1 LIKGFNTMMMVTNH
15 STITLEDA
23 IHTEKADVLVVGAGH
38 AGIEAAVAAAR
49 LGAKTILLTMN
60 LDTIGQMS
68 CNPSIGGPAKSQ
80 LVREIDALGG
90 VMGECADATYI
101 QRRMLNTSKGPAV
114 RALRMQSDKALYRDY
129 AKQLIEAEPNLKMRQ
144 TTINHLFTNPQTG
157 VVEGV
162 MDALGVAYL
171 APALVITTGTF
182 LNGRI
187 WIGEKS
193 FGGGRPGDPP
203 AVGLT
208 ASLLNLGL
216 TTGRLKTGT
225 PPRLDGRTIDY
236 SGLDIQQG
244 DDTSFFSFLPN
255 RPQLTQIPCHITRTT
270 EVTHQLIRDNIH
282 RSPMMQGLMQAD
294 CGPRY
299 CPSIEDKVMRFAD
312 KDSHHLF
319 VEPEGRT
326 TYEVYLQGFSSCL
339 PFEVQVKMLHS
350 LPSMEHAE
358 MLKPACAVEYD
369 YFPAYQLTA
378 GMMVKKAPG
387 LFFAGQINGTSGY
400 EEAAAQGLMAG
411 INAARFAGGQ
421 EAFVLPRS
429 SSYIGTLID
438 DLITKEILE
447 PYRMLTSRSE
457 YRLLLRQDNADL
469 RLTPYG
475 RDIGLVQEN
484 RWQAYQARVA
494 AIAAEKERLGSVK
507 LPATA
512 TVNETLGALTN
523 GEHIREGSTLLQL
536 LRRPK
541 ISYEAL
547 KVLHPPTATVA
558 PDIADIVETE
568 IKFEGY
574 IERQARENKRAVQS
588 EKLKLPLTAD
598 YYAIAQL
605 SLEAREKLSRFQP
618 LDLAQAKRL
627 SGVTPADVQVLQV
640 LLTAGKLPLLQTT
653 V

>member
-1 LIKGFNTMMMVTNH
+1 MTTTINTLPTDTAYNQ
-15 STITLEDA
+15 A
-23 IHTEKADVLVVGAGH
+23 IYTEKADVLIVGGGH
-38 AGIEAAVAAAR
+38 AGIEAAIASAR

-129 AKQLIEAEPNLKMRQ
+129 AKKLIEAEPNLKLRQ
-144 TTINHLFTNPQTG
+144 TTISQLLTNPKTG
-157 VVEGV
+157 AIEGV
-162 MDALGVAYL
+162 MDGLGVAYL
-171 APALVITTGTF
+171 APALVLTTGTF

-187 WIGEKS
+187 WVGEKS

-203 AVGLT
+203 AKGLT
-208 ASLLNLGL
+208 ASVMSLGL

-236 SGLDIQQG
+236 SGLDIQNG
-244 DDTSFFSFLPN
+244 DDTSFFSFMPN
-255 RPQLTQIPCHITRTT
+255 RPQLDQIPCHITRTT
-270 EVTHQLIRDNIH
+270 EITHELIRANIH
-282 RSPMMQGLMQAD
+282 RSPMVQGLMTAD

-299 CPSIEDKVMRFAD
+299 CPSIEDKVIRFAD

-319 VEPEGRT
+319 VEPEGRS

-339 PFEVQVKMLHS
+339 PFEVQVEMLHS
-350 LPSMEHAE
+350 LPGMERAE

-369 YFPAYQLTA
+369 YFPAYQLSA
-378 GMMVKKAPG
+378 GMMVKKVAG

-411 INAARFAGGQ
+411 INAARYTGGQ
-421 EAFVLPRS
+421 SEFVLPRS

-475 RDIGLVQEN
+475 REIGLVKED
-484 RWQAYQARVA
+484 RWQAYQNRVA
-494 AIAAEKERLGSVK
+494 AIAGEKARLASVK
-507 LPATA
+507 LPAT
-512 TVNETLGALTN
+512 NEINAVLGSLTE
-523 GEHIREGSTLLQL
+523 GEQIKEGSTLLQL

-541 ISYEAL
+541 VTYEAL
-547 KVLHPPTATVA
+547 KALNSETGLVA
-558 PDIADIVETE
+558 GDIADIVETE

-574 IERQARENKRAVQS
+574 IERQARENKRAVLS
-588 EKLKLPLTAD
+588 EKLKLPINAD

-605 SLEAREKLSRFQP
+605 SLEAREKLARFQP
-618 LDLAQAKRL
+618 LDLAQANRL
-627 SGVTPADVQVLQV
+627 SGVNPSDVQVLQV
-640 LLTAGKLPLLQTT
+640 LLSAGKLPLK
-653 V
+653 VVESAV

>member
-1 LIKGFNTMMMVTNH
+1 MMTVTPH
-15 STITLEDA
+15 STITLENA

-38 AGIEAAVAAAR
+38 AGIEAAMAAAR

-129 AKQLIEAEPNLKMRQ
+129 AKQLLEAEPNLKMRQ
-144 TTINHLFTNPQTG
+144 TTINQLFINPKTG

-162 MDALGVAYL
+162 MDALGVAYV

-244 DDTSFFSFLPN
+244 EETSFFSFLPN

-299 CPSIEDKVMRFAD
+299 CPSIEDKVIRFAD

-339 PFEVQVKMLHS
+339 PFEVQVQMLHS
-350 LPSMEHAE
+350 LPGMEHAE

-421 EAFVLPRS
+421 ESFILPRS

-475 RDIGLVQEN
+475 REIGLVQAT
-484 RWQAYQARVA
+484 RWQAYEARVA

-507 LPATA
+507 IPATQA
-512 TVNETLGALTN
+512 VNETLGALTN
-523 GEHIREGSTLLQL
+523 GEQIREGSTLLQL

-547 KVLHPPTATVA
+547 KVLHPPTAMVA

-598 YYAIAQL
+598 YHAIAQL
-605 SLEAREKLSRFQP
+605 SLEAREKLTRFQP

-640 LLTAGKLPLLQTT
+640 LLTAGKIPLLSVT